1 MFSMKKKLKLNV
13 IFWIIILLITSYI
26 IFALITNI
34 DQLEKNP
41 YTSTE
46 YGWSIKYPIGWK
58 IIEVETGDVDFID
71 ESSEN
76 ILLIRVEPPKDFT
89 SNILDKE
96 IEKWREI
103 IKNNSY
109 VIISEGNRLVNNM
122 NSYEFIYKNK
132 DEKYSIKEKRIL
144 IEKDGRVFNIV
155 YIAEIDSF
163 DEYDSLAEKCIVTFK
178 IL

>member
-1 MFSMKKKLKLNV
+1 MKKKLKLNV
-13 IFWIIILLITSYI
+13 IFWITIIVIASYI
-26 IFALITNI
+26 IFALIANI
-34 DQLEKNP
+34 DELEKDP
-41 YTSTE
+41 YTNTE
-46 YGWSIKYPIGWK
+46 QGWSIKYPLGWK
-58 IIEVETGDVDFID
+58 IIEIETGDVDFID

-76 ILLIRVEPPKDFT
+76 ILYIRVEPPKEFT
-89 SNILDKE
+89 SNILNEE

-103 IKNNSY
+103 IKDNNY
-109 VIISEGNRLVNNM
+109 VITSEGNRLVNNM
-122 NSYEFIYKNK
+122 NSYEFIYKNE
-132 DEKYSIKEKRIL
+132 DGQYSLKEKRIL